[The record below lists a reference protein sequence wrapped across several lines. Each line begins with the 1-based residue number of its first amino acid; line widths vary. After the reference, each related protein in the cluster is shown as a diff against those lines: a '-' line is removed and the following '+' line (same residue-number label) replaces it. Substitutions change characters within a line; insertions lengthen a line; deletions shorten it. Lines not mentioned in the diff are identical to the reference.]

1 MARFVQIGDEIVNLD
16 QVVRVERSTMTGP
29 QTVVIVYYTDD
40 NEQTLSRFTDAQG
53 EAVWHK
59 FAELAERW
67 DVPAAVQR
75 AVAGPGRTERQV

>member
-1 MARFVQIGDEIVNLD
+1 MARFVQIGEEIVNLD
-16 QVVRVERSTMTGP
+16 QVVRVVRSTMAGP

-40 NEQTLSRFTDAQG
+40 NEQALSRFTDAQG
-53 EAVWHK
+53 EAVWQR

-67 DVPAAVQR
+67 DVPGAVNR